1 MKTSKNS
8 GSIFKINKIKS
19 INIISKE
26 ILEPGAKV
34 KNWVLVVCCER
45 DTVQKIVVLPSYWK

>member
-1 MKTSKNS
+1 METSKNS
-8 GSIFKINKIKS
+8 GSIFKDKIKS

-34 KNWVLVVCCER
+34 KNWVFVVCCER
-45 DTVQKIVVLPSYWK
+45 DTVQKVVVLPSYWK